1 MKRATTFLVMMVVL
15 VLVSQTIPS
24 TAASNPTFDM
34 TGVWKDSIGDT
45 LQLFQEK
52 GEVNGIYVNSVGFAH
67 RLEGWYVSQT
77 KAKLTMI
84 RRTRSSGCETTMTVD
99 ITANSANSITLNS
112 IATENACGLS
122 IGQNFPGT
130 ATRVQ

>member
-52 GEVNGIYVNSVGFAH
+52 DQVNGIYVNSVGFAH
-67 RLEGWYVSQT
+67 RLEGRYVSQT
-77 KAKLTMI
+77 KAKFIMI
-84 RRTRSSGCETTMTVD
+84 RRTKSSRCETTMTVD

-112 IATENACGLS
+112 IAMENACGLT

-130 ATRVQ
+130 ATRVL